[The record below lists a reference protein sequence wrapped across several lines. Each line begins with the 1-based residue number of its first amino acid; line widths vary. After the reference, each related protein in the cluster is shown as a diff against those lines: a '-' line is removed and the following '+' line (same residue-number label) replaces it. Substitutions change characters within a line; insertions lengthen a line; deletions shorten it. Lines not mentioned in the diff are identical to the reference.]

1 MDRRVWRYVVGDP
14 ASVGGLLSG
23 ARSVYEYYGRSS
35 SYGFA
40 PGGIRDYSAP
50 TLPLV
55 PAQSGPISGAGAV
68 IATGAVLSA
77 VSNPTAPSTAPV
89 RESAGHSTP
98 PSDDGPAPNPESI
111 YARTSRPPTDWA
123 QVAREVAVLNPEFEE
138 ERPPAFIPVDAGTG
152 EPDPYEPVHETEI
165 GDAPMPSF
173 WDIASGV
180 VDVIQGQPVG
190 NVQTG
195 FAPPLTPSSGTGP
208 AVTYQR
214 NAAGQLV
221 PCRRRRRRRRLLTE
235 SDFNDLMR
243 ISTLPNKENVRI
255 TLAKAIG
262 RR

>member
-1 MDRRVWRYVVGDP
+1 
-14 ASVGGLLSG
+14 
-23 ARSVYEYYGRSS
+23 
-35 SYGFA
+35 
-40 PGGIRDYSAP
+40 
-50 TLPLV
+50 
-55 PAQSGPISGAGAV
+55 
-68 IATGAVLSA
+68 
-77 VSNPTAPSTAPV
+77 
-89 RESAGHSTP
+89 
-98 PSDDGPAPNPESI
+98 
-111 YARTSRPPTDWA
+111 
-123 QVAREVAVLNPEFEE
+123 
-138 ERPPAFIPVDAGTG
+138 
-152 EPDPYEPVHETEI
+152 
-165 GDAPMPSF
+165 MPSF